1 MKQANLDEI
10 RRYIL
15 IEQTTIDAFTK
26 DFAVNPSY
34 ALRWADKTFEAA
46 ARLELLRRC
55 EEVLTRPTVDMEGN
69 LITIEKKNERMVMK
83 LWDMARMRYQP
94 SSTSRCSNLIDT
106 QEVAAANWVLEKVF
120 RYDGEFAPTWE

>member
-1 MKQANLDEI
+1 MKPAKLDEI
-10 RRYIL
+10 QRYL
-15 IEQTTIDAFTK
+15 QIEQTTIDAFTR

-46 ARLELLRRC
+46 ARIELLRRC
-55 EEVLTRPTVDMEGN
+55 EETLTRATVDMNGELN
-69 LITIEKKNERMVMK
+69 TIEKKNEMMVMK

-94 SSTSRCSNLIDT
+94 SSTSRCSNMIDT

>member
-1 MKQANLDEI
+1 MKLAKLEEI
-10 RRYIL
+10 ERYIQ
-15 IEQTTIDAFTK
+15 IEQTTTDAFTQQ
-26 DFAVNPSY
+26 FAVNPSY

-46 ARLELLRRC
+46 ARLELLRRTV
-55 EEVLTRPTVDMEGN
+55 ETLTRDSVDMNGEP
-69 LITIEKKNERMVMK
+69 ITIQRKNEMLVMR

-94 SSTSRCSNLIDT
+94 SSTSQCSNLIDT

>member
-1 MKQANLDEI
+1 MKRAKLDEI

-46 ARLELLRRC
+46 ARIELLRRC
-55 EEVLTRPTVDMEGN
+55 EETLIAISKDMNGE
-69 LITIEKKNERMVMK
+69 LITIEKKNEMMVMR
-83 LWDMARMRYQP
+83 LWEMARMRYMP
-94 SSTSRCSNLIDT
+94 SSTSFCSNMSDT

-120 RYDGEFAPTWE
+120 RYDGEFTPTWA